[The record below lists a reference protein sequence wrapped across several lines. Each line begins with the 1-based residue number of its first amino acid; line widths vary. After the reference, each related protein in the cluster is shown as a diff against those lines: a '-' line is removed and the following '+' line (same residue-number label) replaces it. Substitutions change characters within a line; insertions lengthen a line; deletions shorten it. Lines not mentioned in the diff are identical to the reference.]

1 MVSPWM
7 GRKAAKAAFL
17 IALGLIVL
25 TQSSTIVEE
34 LSVWYPGERGLD
46 FVKILLLV
54 LAIWFFVD
62 AGLSLYEGHKG
73 PPVTD
78 LHVRVQRLEK
88 AFAATAPPVA
98 SEAAAPPPPLEAPP
112 PPPAAE
118 EPPPPPS
125 EA

>member
-7 GRKAAKAAFL
+7 GRKAAKASFL

-25 TQSSTIVEE
+25 TQASTIVEE

-73 PPVTD
+73 PPITD
-78 LHVRVQRLEK
+78 LHARVKKLEEL
-88 AFAATAPPVA
+88 TAPSAPA
-98 SEAAAPPPPLEAPP
+98 PAQAPPPP
-112 PPPAAE
+112 
-118 EPPPPPS
+118 PPPPPS